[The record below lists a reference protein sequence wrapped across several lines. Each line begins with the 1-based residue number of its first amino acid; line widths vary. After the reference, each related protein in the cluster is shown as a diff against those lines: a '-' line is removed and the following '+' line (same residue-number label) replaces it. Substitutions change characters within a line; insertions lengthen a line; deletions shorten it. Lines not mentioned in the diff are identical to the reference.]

1 MGKSYVQQKV
11 EEALEATHGD
21 VSRAQRVL
29 LGWATADVKLL
40 AALTQP
46 FMKGIVAHA
55 LSRAG
60 RGAPAA
66 SVKPQAKPLAPGAL
80 DGVLRQ
86 LGRNFHNTGSEPTEA
101 KPVASRRHADLIRSL
116 AVAQARNRLRQI

>member
-11 EEALEATHGD
+11 QEALDSAQGD
-21 VSRAQRVL
+21 ASRAQRVL
-29 LGWATADVKLL
+29 LGWAMADIKLL

-60 RGAPAA
+60 RNAPAA
-66 SVKPQAKPLAPGAL
+66 AVKPQAKPLAPGAL

-86 LGRNFHNTGSEPTEA
+86 LGRNFGEAGSEPAE
-101 KPVASRRHADLIRSL
+101 PRPQASRRHADLIRSL
-116 AVAQARNRLRQI
+116 AVAQARTRLRQI